1 MSVQI
6 SIKQATIYQK
16 ELTDKLTKMLNKP
29 IEVIKSPITD
39 IKNPAKVLFSN
50 SVLSGVTKRRKC
62 ITQIDDNEIELDVPA
77 YMRPCTYELDTS
89 QKKYDLKRFDPH
101 SSYYI
106 VFKDDGLHSD
116 NALALMNYYLKIKGY
131 SYRIA
136 RLSSNIDYK
145 LVKEVYLRLLNEIY
159 QTNDIHA
166 KLEIDK
172 GALNKIAINDFYIL
186 YNPDEQDKLIY
197 YYAFIGFN
205 SSDSQVGIGF
215 NNSDFQVGVDST
227 INIAD
232 DFKEKFALDDLQ
244 GSFKNRAL
252 DKMIKIQ
259 IIYTDDMKV
268 DISASFKFNCQIDH
282 EISNMLTKIVNAQLD
297 HSYRSY
303 VDLPV
308 ELQFSYILSNVYCEY
323 ASLSKN
329 EINLPK
335 AHDIKFS
342 SYEIT
347 PDRVNKHEIDTSTIM
362 SPDKNL
368 TTLFDL
374 IDPAYGHP
382 RLFWDNGE
390 IKILLGNTQLTHF
403 YTFK

>member
-6 SIKQATIYQK
+6 SIKQAVAYQK

-77 YMRPCTYELDTS
+77 YMRSCTYELDTS

-106 VFKDDGLHSD
+106 VFEDDSLHSD

-136 RLSSNIDYK
+136 RLSSDIDYK

-172 GALNKIAINDFYIL
+172 GTLNKIAINDFYIL

-197 YYAFIGFN
+197 YYAF
-205 SSDSQVGIGF
+205 VGF
-215 NNSDFQVGVDST
+215 NNSDSQVSTDSA

-232 DFKEKFALDDLQ
+232 DFKAKFALDDLQ

-259 IIYTDDMKV
+259 AMYTDDMKV
-268 DISASFKFNCQIDH
+268 DISASFKFNCQIDQ

-297 HSYRSY
+297 YSYSLY
-303 VDLPV
+303 VGLPV
-308 ELQFSYILSNVYCEY
+308 ELQFGYILSNVYCEY
-323 ASLSKN
+323 TSLSKN
-329 EINLPK
+329 GIDLPK
-335 AHDIKFS
+335 AHNIKFS

-382 RLFWDNGE
+382 RLFWDDGE

>member
-16 ELTDKLTKMLNKP
+16 ELTNKLTKMLNKP

-62 ITQIDDNEIELDVPA
+62 ITQIDDNEIELDTPA

-145 LVKEVYLRLLNEIY
+145 LVKEVYLRLLNKIY

-172 GALNKIAINDFYIL
+172 GALNKIAINNFYIL

-205 SSDSQVGIGF
+205 SSDSQVG
-215 NNSDFQVGVDST
+215 VDSA

-232 DFKEKFALDDLQ
+232 DFKAKFDLDDLQ
-244 GSFKNRAL
+244 GGFKNRAL
-252 DKMIKIQ
+252 HEMLKIQ
-259 IIYTDDMKV
+259 AIYTDDMKV
-268 DISASFKFNCQIDH
+268 DISASFKFNCQIDQ
-282 EISNMLTKIVNAQLD
+282 EISNMLTKIANRQLD
-297 HSYRSY
+297 YSYSSY
-303 VDLPV
+303 VGLPV
-308 ELQFSYILSNVYCEY
+308 ELQFSYLLSNVSCEY

-382 RLFWDNGE
+382 RLFWDDGK

-403 YTFK
+403 FTFK

>member
-1 MSVQI
+1 MNVQI
-6 SIKQATIYQK
+6 SIKQATAYQK

-62 ITQIDDNEIELDVPA
+62 ITQINDNEIELDTPA

-89 QKKYDLKRFDPH
+89 QKKYDLKRFDLH

-166 KLEIDK
+166 RLEIDK
-172 GALNKIAINDFYIL
+172 GTLNKIAIDDFYIL

-197 YYAFIGFN
+197 YYAFIGFD
-205 SSDSQVGIGF
+205 SSDSQVGI
-215 NNSDFQVGVDST
+215 DST

-232 DFKEKFALDDLQ
+232 DFKAKFDLDDLQ
-244 GSFKNRAL
+244 GWFKNRAL

-259 IIYTDDMKV
+259 AMYTDDMKV
-268 DISASFKFNCQIDH
+268 DISASFKFNCQIDQ
-282 EISNMLTKIVNAQLD
+282 EISNMLTKIANRQLD
-297 HSYRSY
+297 YSYSSY
-303 VDLPV
+303 VGLPV
-308 ELQFSYILSNVYCEY
+308 ELQFSYLLSNVYCEY
-323 ASLSKN
+323 VSLSKN

-347 PDRVNKHEIDTSTIM
+347 SDRVNKHKIDTSTIM

-382 RLFWDNGE
+382 RLFWDDGK

>member
-16 ELTDKLTKMLNKP
+16 ELTNKLTKMLNKP

-62 ITQIDDNEIELDVPA
+62 ITQIDDNEIELDTPA

-106 VFKDDGLHSD
+106 VFKDDSLHSD

-145 LVKEVYLRLLNEIY
+145 LVKEVYLRLLNKIY

-172 GALNKIAINDFYIL
+172 GALNKIAINNFYIL

-205 SSDSQVGIGF
+205 SSDSQVG
-215 NNSDFQVGVDST
+215 VDSA

-232 DFKEKFALDDLQ
+232 DFKAKFDLDDLQ
-244 GSFKNRAL
+244 GGFKNRAL
-252 DKMIKIQ
+252 YEMLKIQ
-259 IIYTDDMKV
+259 AIYTDDMKV
-268 DISASFKFNCQIDH
+268 DISASFKFNCQIDQ
-282 EISNMLTKIVNAQLD
+282 EISNMLTKIANRQLD
-297 HSYRSY
+297 YSYSSY
-303 VDLPV
+303 VGLPV
-308 ELQFSYILSNVYCEY
+308 ELQFSYLLSNVCCEY

-382 RLFWDNGE
+382 RLFWDDGK

-403 YTFK
+403 FTFK